1 MGPSL
6 RTAIPLTFMMRLAR
20 EGLQDSFVCSRV
32 REDELT
38 RV

>member
-1 MGPSL
+1 
-6 RTAIPLTFMMRLAR
+6 MMRLAR
-20 EGLQDSFVCSRV
+20 EGLQDLFVCSRV